1 MKLNGLHTTRGK
13 QMIYKNYTIEK
24 LARRGI
30 YQVIDGNK
38 NIICVMPLL
47 KDCKKIVDARIKVGA

>member
-1 MKLNGLHTTRGK
+1 
-13 QMIYKNYTIEK
+13 MIYKNYTIEK

>member
-1 MKLNGLHTTRGK
+1 MKLNGLHITRGK
-13 QMIYKNYTIEK
+13 KMIYKNYTIEK